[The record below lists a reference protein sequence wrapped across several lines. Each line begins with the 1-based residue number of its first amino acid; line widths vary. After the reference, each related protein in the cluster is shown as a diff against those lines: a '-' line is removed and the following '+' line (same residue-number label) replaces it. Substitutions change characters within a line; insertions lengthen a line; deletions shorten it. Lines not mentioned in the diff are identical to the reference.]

1 MNKHYSALLRV
12 ATFCL
17 LWSAASAFAQSGA
30 VQTTAGDRPRAAFF
44 LSSDQVRALRDVAP
58 APALV
63 ISMTRSIE
71 ILKGEGTA
79 PADETDTLTLG
90 PDYLLYENKA
100 RGGLL
105 LLDFQLRRQFRYEA
119 GKKDF
124 RSDSLFAN
132 VDFFDMEAR
141 NRAVIRQAL
150 AAAKL
155 EEKGGAGHEQH
166 LFEASLHVR
175 AGNVEPIKVGT
186 SLADNQLSVR
196 FKDEEIARIVPGT
209 IALDPLLATTFVR
222 ALHHLF
228 PLHPS
233 VIAAAKPFDK
243 LPSQISSVHEQR
255 TFNKV
260 RTTIRFLKAEPQSL
274 AYPLPPGL
282 TADLT
287 DDSAHRGNKL
297 IASLLSE
304 GKRLALDA
312 IASGKPAPSFADYLA
327 DATKAYQSGDGL
339 GSGLALI
346 AATTHYPD
354 QAARCGNPDE
364 PAYCAPYREQLTRA
378 MTDPGFRQ
386 FTVAAGQC
394 QRREWEAGARGL
406 ASVDVSA
413 KAHGHVASMLMFCL
427 VSELPVKKLKEI
439 EGLGKNHPATAVE
452 NALLAIRANP
462 RLPAYY
468 YEVGVK
474 FEKNFEPWVAW
485 RFFDLGRA
493 LGGGVAG
500 DPFDLNVARRERE
513 LLASYPEFF

>member
-1 MNKHYSALLRV
+1 MIKLHSALLRAAIFVLLLSV
-12 ATFCL
+12 AP
-17 LWSAASAFAQSGA
+17 AFAQSAA
-30 VQTTAGDRPRAAFF
+30 VQPIANERSLAAFY

-63 ISMTRSIE
+63 ISLTRSIE

-90 PDYLLYENKA
+90 PDYLVYENKA

-132 VDFFDMEAR
+132 IDFFDMEAR
-141 NRAVIRQAL
+141 NRAVIARVL

-155 EEKGGAGHEQH
+155 DEKGVPGHEQH

-175 AGNVEPIKVGT
+175 AGNVEPIRVSA
-186 SLADNQLSVR
+186 SLADHQVSVR
-196 FKDEEIARIVPGT
+196 FKGEEIARIEPGPV
-209 IALDPLLATTFVR
+209 ALDPRLADTFVR

-233 VIAAAKPFDK
+233 VIAAAKPFAN
-243 LPSQISSVHEQR
+243 LPSQITSVHEHR
-255 TFNKV
+255 TSNKV
-260 RTTIRFLKAEPQSL
+260 RTTIRFLKAEPQTL

-327 DATKAYQSGDGL
+327 DATKTHQSGDGL
-339 GSGLALI
+339 GTGLALI

-354 QAARCGNPDE
+354 QVARCGKPDE
-364 PAYCAPYREQLTRA
+364 PAYCTSYREQLTKA
-378 MTDPGFRQ
+378 MTDQAFRQ
-386 FTVAAGQC
+386 FTAASGQC
-394 QRREWEAGARGL
+394 HRGEWEAGARGL

-413 KAHGHVASMLMFCL
+413 KAHGYVTSILMFCL
-427 VSELPVKKLKEI
+427 LSELPVKILKEI
-439 EGLGKNHPATAVE
+439 EGIGKNYPATAVE